1 MKWVLEQSI
10 KSLVL
15 DMVTLRC
22 LVDIK
27 GEMVRRQ
34 MDTGLEFGEK
44 SGVEIHFC
52 KSLQIDS
59 IQTLVTT

>member
-10 KSLVL
+10 KSLVW
-15 DMVTLRC
+15 DMMTLRC

-34 MDTGLEFGEK
+34 MDTGLEFGE
-44 SGVEIHFC
+44 
-52 KSLQIDS
+52 SLVWRY
-59 IQTLVTT
+59 TFGNHYK